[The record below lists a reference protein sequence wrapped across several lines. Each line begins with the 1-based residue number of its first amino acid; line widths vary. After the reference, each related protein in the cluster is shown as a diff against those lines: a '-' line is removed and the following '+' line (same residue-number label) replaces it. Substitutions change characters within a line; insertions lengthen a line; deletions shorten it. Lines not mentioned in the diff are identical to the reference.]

1 MTGGPTAADADI
13 PKGLIDS
20 VVHLVSTGAVPLGA
34 YTLAEIDAVNGVID
48 FIEREPAPE
57 LVAEAVRSLAARS
70 LIITEPGAEE
80 VQVRGDLGIA
90 LAFQERARIVLD
102 ARVTG
107 SEPDRPWRF
116 LLMPQPEDVTLEVL
130 IDALGIHFYALRTT
144 ADALE
149 RLWERLPHGDRG
161 PEDASADAVLA
172 ASPHTALVSVSHW
185 EDDGRATRTTS
196 SSRRTTTPATRSPAT
211 PRTRNGSSRRGST
224 TTSGATSCAGSQ
236 QPAERAS
243 VPQPPGGWRRRE
255 ARIGAR
261 RHPIRRDERQGC
273 RQDIGGTTTI
283 EPPGVPAQVSTD
295 A

>member
-1 MTGGPTAADADI
+1 MTGGPIAADADI

-80 VQVRGDLGIA
+80 IQVRGDLGIA
-90 LAFQERARIVLD
+90 LAFQERARIVVD

-144 ADALE
+144 GEALD

-161 PEDASADAVLA
+161 PKDADADAVLA
-172 ASPHTALVSVSHW
+172 ASPRTALVSVSHW
-185 EDDGRATRTTS
+185 EDDGTRDTHDLVLAQDGDTCHAFARDPS
-196 SSRRTTTPATRSPAT
+196 DPGRLVAQGLDDGEWRDLVRGLAT
-211 PRTRNGSSRRGST
+211 PR
-224 TTSGATSCAGSQ
+224 
-236 QPAERAS
+236 
-243 VPQPPGGWRRRE
+243 
-255 ARIGAR
+255 
-261 RHPIRRDERQGC
+261 
-273 RQDIGGTTTI
+273 
-283 EPPGVPAQVSTD
+283 
-295 A
+295 

>member
-70 LIITEPGAEE
+70 LIITAPGAEE

-90 LAFQERARIVLD
+90 LAFQERARIVVD

-144 ADALE
+144 DEALE

-161 PEDASADAVLA
+161 PKDASADAVLA
-172 ASPHTALVSVSHW
+172 ASPRTALVSVSHW
-185 EDDGRATRTTS
+185 EGDGTRDTHDLVLAQDGDACHTFVRDPADPQRLVAQGLDDDEW
-196 SSRRTTTPATRSPAT
+196 
-211 PRTRNGSSRRGST
+211 RGLVR
-224 TTSGATSCAGSQ
+224 GLAKAG
-236 QPAERAS
+236 
-243 VPQPPGGWRRRE
+243 
-255 ARIGAR
+255 
-261 RHPIRRDERQGC
+261 
-273 RQDIGGTTTI
+273 
-283 EPPGVPAQVSTD
+283 
-295 A
+295 

>member
-1 MTGGPTAADADI
+1 MTGATAADADI

-20 VVHLVSTGAVPLGA
+20 VVHLVSTGPVPLGA

-70 LIITEPGAEE
+70 LITTAKGSDE

-90 LAFQERARIVLD
+90 LAFQERARVVVD

-107 SEPDRPWRF
+107 TEPDQPWRF

-161 PEDASADAVLA
+161 PKDAVADTVLG
-172 ASPHTALVSVSHW
+172 ASPKTGLVSVSHW
-185 EDDGRATRTTS
+185 EDDGTRDTHDLVLAQDGGTCHTFV
-196 SSRRTTTPATRSPAT
+196 RD
-211 PRTRNGSSRRGST
+211 
-224 TTSGATSCAGSQ
+224 
-236 QPAERAS
+236 PAEPSRLVA
-243 VPQPPGGWRRRE
+243 QGLDDDEWRDLVRGL
-255 ARIGAR
+255 AAHG
-261 RHPIRRDERQGC
+261 
-273 RQDIGGTTTI
+273 
-283 EPPGVPAQVSTD
+283 
-295 A
+295 